1 MNKPIRPQKLNF
13 SFRLPQAAA
22 GKVSA
27 SGDVSEIYQSE
38 DVIMQSHS
46 KPSLSRRGRNWAKG
60 GELTFGR
67 SPPYPTS
74 PSDLKRKPRIHHNC
88 DLASSLSARLT

>member
-22 GKVSA
+22 EEKVSA
-27 SGDVSEIYQSE
+27 SGDVSEIYHSE

-67 SPPYPTS
+67 SPPT
-74 PSDLKRKPRIHHNC
+74 RRPRQI
-88 DLASSLSARLT
+88 